1 MHGGLHSSCNH
12 SPPRCRAGA
21 HRRGCRQPARPLA
34 RPERLLSRTR
44 RPPPRRPPLAPRH
57 RRPPRRRACAAATQR
72 RGSPALPPPT
82 RHSRPCCGAHMPYA
96 KAARLRPPRP
106 MAPPQRLRPD
116 RLERRRCRQPRR
128 RRHAPRRRRRPPQA
142 APPLIRML
150 QRRPR
155 VVGRA
160 AARARGWDG
169 LGCWAAPSGRLCA
182 RRRPPR
188 SAEGAARAALSAC
201 AQNRL
206 SWPPGRAAQ
215 LRRRLLAGSA
225 EQHSG
230 QPRCKTSAC
239 CSCRTA
245 RKQTNAC
252 TPAVKLPPAQR
263 PACAASP
270 SPAATSRGCSVGGA
284 RRRSAL
290 RTCAGSVC
298 SRELMMRRTSC
309 WHPSAQQRRAPHPP
323 ASGTPPTRAA
333 GAPADKRISPHTDK
347 LPRYIATPEP
357 QHGRAL
363 CSKAATCPPV
373 LCMQRIALQRC
384 AFRLCGSRQPRLTAR
399 LARCCAT
406 HSSCY
411 AVGHRSSTLCAYP
424 IYEV

>member
-1 MHGGLHSSCNH
+1 VHNGQHSSPH
-12 SPPRCRAGA
+12 RCRAGA
-21 HRRGCRQPARPLA
+21 YRRGCRQPARPLA
-34 RPERLLSRTR
+34 RPARLLSLPR
-44 RPPPRRPPLAPRH
+44 RPPPRRPPPAPRR
-57 RRPPRRRACAAATQR
+57 RRPPRRCACAAATRR
-72 RGSPALPPPT
+72 RGSPASPPPT
-82 RHSRPCCGAHMPYA
+82 RRSRPCCGAHMPYA
-96 KAARLRPPRP
+96 KVARLRPPRP
-106 MAPPQRLRPD
+106 TAPPRRPRPD
-116 RLERRRCRQPRR
+116 RLERCRC
-128 RRHAPRRRRRPPQA
+128 RRPPQA
-142 APPLIRML
+142 AAPRTRTP
-150 QRRPR
+150 QRRPQDA
-155 VVGRA
+155 GHA
-160 AARARGWDG
+160 AARAWGRDG
-169 LGCWAAPSGRLCA
+169 LCCRAVSWGRLCA

-298 SRELMMRRTSC
+298 SREFMMRRTSC